1 MKETDHLGE
10 STDGRIM
17 LQWMLNT
24 IKDMDWQRTG
34 TSNRSCT
41 NCNETSV
48 SLESEKF
55 IYNLSYH

>member
-10 STDGRIM
+10 DKDGRII

-24 IKDMDWQRTG
+24 IWG
-34 TSNRSCT
+34 YGSCAQG
-41 NCNETSV
+41 NETSV

-55 IYNLSYH
+55 IYQLSDH